1 MKTIKEIAEI
11 CGVSEQAVRGWCR
24 RNNVAKD
31 AKGSYEI
38 CESIESRIYQHY
50 HVDVS
55 QHVAKRAE
63 SCESTDTVNQ
73 AIIDLLRQEMNTKNE
88 QLKAKDRLIEE
99 LRVENQ
105 RLSQELLS
113 LSGKI
118 GDTLQNLSQTQL
130 ADKMIEGKKLID
142 GTVVAPISE
151 EQKAENPGKQK
162 KGLFGW
168 FRGNT

>member
-38 CESIESRIYQHY
+38 CESIESKIYQHY
-50 HVDVS
+50 
-55 QHVAKRAE
+55 Q
-63 SCESTDTVNQ
+63 
-73 AIIDLLRQEMNTKNE
+73 
-88 QLKAKDRLIEE
+88 DRLIEE

-142 GTVVAPISE
+142 GTVVTPISE

-168 FRGNT
+168 LRGNT